1 MGPCRVETWAVDAAA
16 DPTDATIAS
25 RNGEMTLE
33 QLRIFEAVAEREHV
47 TRAAGALN
55 LTQSAVSAA
64 IAALEERHAVAL
76 FSRVGRRIELT
87 HAGRLFLDEARAV
100 LARTRAA
107 ARPVGDRRPRARRP
121 HDLCEPDIASYWL
134 PPRLVSFRRA
144 HPRVTIN
151 LVARNTT
158 EVARAVQDGAA
169 DLGLVEGRVD
179 ADDLVQQAV
188 ARDRLALVV
197 GPTHPWASRRS
208 VKGPDLLAAEW
219 VLREQGS
226 GTRSEFEEVLT
237 LWSLSTDKLNVVL
250 ELPSN
255 EAVRMAVEAGAGAT
269 VISRLVAEPSLR
281 AGNLPGDCV
290 RAARTCV
297 HGFAASRALFQQ
309 GGPGIA
315 ERDQRREI
323 RQLRHAHAI
332 DARRQSTARTC
343 RRRHFHRRGNL
354 HQYRGAT
361 GASSTRSW
369 RPTYAMEA
377 KLCAWIDHAILARD
391 HVGCARC
398 AGLF

>member
-1 MGPCRVETWAVDAAA
+1 MRARPSRAIGCRRGWSA
-16 DPTDATIAS
+16 
-25 RNGEMTLE
+25 
-33 QLRIFEAVAEREHV
+33 FAER
-47 TRAAGALN
+47 TR
-55 LTQSAVSAA
+55 T
-64 IAALEERHAVAL
+64 
-76 FSRVGRRIELT
+76 SRSI
-87 HAGRLFLDEARAV
+87 
-100 LARTRAA
+100 
-107 ARPVGDRRPRARRP
+107 
-121 HDLCEPDIASYWL
+121 S
-134 PPRLVSFRRA
+134 
-144 HPRVTIN
+144 
-151 LVARNTT
+151 VARNTT

-237 LWSLSTDKLNVVL
+237 LWSLSTDKPNVRL
-250 ELPSN
+250 ALPSN

-332 DARRQSTARTC
+332 DARRQSTPRTC

-391 HVGCARC
+391 HIGCGRC
-398 AGLF
+398 AGLFWYLGLALAPWRDPRQLALYARGRSSGQQAPGGDAAGIRERRDTRPG

>member
-1 MGPCRVETWAVDAAA
+1 MQVRRWGLVQPLQRVQQARGVKLERFFTFDEIAVDASRPRVVGRLI
-16 DPTDATIAS
+16 DEHNVVDANYLQFA
-25 RNGEMTLE
+25 EMIV
-33 QLRIFEAVAEREHV
+33 RIGQQSS
-47 TRAAGALN
+47 AAGGLN

-100 LARTRAA
+100 RRAPGRRLALSEIAGLERGALTIYASQT
-107 ARPVGDRRPRARRP
+107 
-121 HDLCEPDIASYWL
+121 IASYWL

-269 VISRLVAEPSLR
+269 VISRLVAEPSL
-281 AGNLPGDCV
+281 
-290 RAARTCV
+290 
-297 HGFAASRALFQQ
+297 
-309 GGPGIA
+309 
-315 ERDQRREI
+315 
-323 RQLRHAHAI
+323 
-332 DARRQSTARTC
+332 
-343 RRRHFHRRGNL
+343 
-354 HQYRGAT
+354 
-361 GASSTRSW
+361 
-369 RPTYAMEA
+369 
-377 KLCAWIDHAILARD
+377 
-391 HVGCARC
+391 
-398 AGLF
+398 

>member
-1 MGPCRVETWAVDAAA
+1 MQVRRWGLVQPLQRVQQARGVKLERFFTFDEIAVDASRPRVVGRLIDEHNVVDANYLQFAEMIVRIDQQRSAA
-16 DPTDATIAS
+16 
-25 RNGEMTLE
+25 E
-33 QLRIFEAVAEREHV
+33 
-47 TRAAGALN
+47 ALN

-281 AGNLPGDCV
+281 AGNLKVIAFELPE
-290 RAARTCV
+290 RAFTALRHRERYFSKAAR
-297 HGFAASRALFQQ
+297 ALLN
-309 GGPGIA
+309 
-315 ERDQRREI
+315 EI
-323 RQLRHAHAI
+323 R
-332 DARRQSTARTC
+332 
-343 RRRHFHRRGNL
+343 
-354 HQYRGAT
+354 GA
-361 GASSTRSW
+361 
-369 RPTYAMEA
+369 
-377 KLCAWIDHAILARD
+377 K
-391 HVGCARC
+391 
-398 AGLF
+398 